1 MDKNFFI
8 AIILMTIVILVYS
21 SPFYQERFGHDL
33 PEKPQETTET
43 VPAAVDRKTGSADS
57 SQATLAAAP
66 ETQTVSPADT
76 MTVIGI
82 TQINAPAEPSVLSL
96 TNNDMRIDID
106 TRGGAIIQSSM
117 LRFDGPTDGE
127 NASLIREG
135 ESWVDGYVQDGDI
148 SIDFSDVIFTI
159 EQQSDAAITLSAE
172 FTGSRRIVRTY
183 RLDGE
188 GYMLTTDTQFDGP
201 WDDPHL
207 YLSWHGSLAETEK
220 PSRKIRIFPFSM
232 FMRDD
237 QSQYQKVVYLGQGER
252 LMTPEKGKQK
262 SERIYEKEGSQKVE
276 IRKEYGTE
284 DQFTGDLSWY
294 AVRSKYFTSIVIPVE
309 KNRWSA
315 QSNATIRRG
324 GKWFDFTIHKQKS
337 LGDLSLE
344 LYCGPISYSILKANN
359 HNLTEIMELS
369 WRIIRP
375 LSIAFLWL
383 IKKLY
388 TIIPNWGLV
397 LIVFSLIIKVV
408 LYPLS
413 KSSIESMRKMSQL
426 QPQINEL
433 REKYKSNPQKQQTE
447 LMDLYRREKINPM
460 GGCLP
465 LLLQMPVFFA
475 LYPVV
480 GRAFELR
487 QAMFIPYW
495 IEDLS
500 RPDPYFILPISMG
513 LSMFFQQKATIKD
526 PSQKAMVYV
535 MPIMMVVLFV
545 NFSSG
550 LVLYWFMFNIM
561 TLIQQKYHGK
571 TPTTQS

>member
-8 AIILMTIVILVYS
+8 AIILMTIIILVYS
-21 SPFYQERFGHDL
+21 SPFYQQRFGHEV
-33 PEKPQETTET
+33 PKKPAETTET
-43 VPAAVDRKTGSADS
+43 VPAAAERQAIPDAVESSAL
-57 SQATLAAAP
+57 TAADTEMSAN
-66 ETQTVSPADT
+66 ANT
-76 MTVIGI
+76 MTVQGV
-82 TQINAPAEPSVLSL
+82 TQINPPAEPAIVSL
-96 TNNDMRIDID
+96 ANDDMRIDID
-106 TRGGAIIQSSM
+106 TLGGAIVQSVM
-117 LRFDGPTDGE
+117 LQFDGPSDGAK
-127 NASLIREG
+127 ASLIREDAN
-135 ESWVDGYVQDGDI
+135 WADGFVQDGDI
-148 SIDFSDVIFTI
+148 QIDFTDVIFTVG
-159 EQQSDAAITLSAE
+159 QQSDSAVTLSAE

-183 RLDGE
+183 RLEDS
-188 GYMLTTDTQFDGP
+188 GYMMNTDTEFEGP

-252 LMTPEKGKQK
+252 VINPERGKQK
-262 SERIYEKEGSQKVE
+262 NERIYEKEGSQKVE
-276 IRKEYGTE
+276 ISKEYGTE
-284 DQFTGDLSWY
+284 DQFDGDLTWY

-315 QSNATIRRG
+315 QSTATIRRG

-337 LGDLSLE
+337 LGDLSLQ
-344 LYCGPISYSILKANN
+344 LYCGPISYSILKSND
-359 HNLTEIMELS
+359 HELTEIMELS

-388 TIIPNWGLV
+388 SIIPNWGLV
-397 LIVFSLIIKVV
+397 LIVFSIIIKVV

-426 QPQINEL
+426 QPQINQL
-433 REKYKSNPQKQQTE
+433 REKYKNNPQKQQSE
-447 LMDLYRREKINPM
+447 LMELYRREKINPM

-535 MPIMMVVLFV
+535 MPVMMVVLFV

-550 LVLYWFMFNIM
+550 LVLYWFMFNIL

-571 TPTTQS
+571 TPTPQS